1 MQLHETK
8 LAQESKAV
16 SPFSDTQ
23 ISIAENAGIADNA
36 GNWSL
41 ALSVSSDASQT
52 GNEKIPATG
61 FQMSAIPAM
70 SAMTAVEFLEETRNP
85 GRPNF
90 KRIADRNKD

>member
-36 GNWSL
+36 GNWFACTISF
-41 ALSVSSDASQT
+41 V
-52 GNEKIPATG
+52 
-61 FQMSAIPAM
+61 
-70 SAMTAVEFLEETRNP
+70 
-85 GRPNF
+85 
-90 KRIADRNKD
+90 